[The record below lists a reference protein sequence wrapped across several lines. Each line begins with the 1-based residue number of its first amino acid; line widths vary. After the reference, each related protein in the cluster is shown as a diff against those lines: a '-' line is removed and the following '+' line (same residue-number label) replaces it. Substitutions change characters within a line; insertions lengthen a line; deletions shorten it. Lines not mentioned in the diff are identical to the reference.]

1 MDKIPILKINDLLL
15 VTIQADLY
23 DGVASGLKA
32 DLVQMIKKTSA
43 RGVLLDISA
52 VHIIDS
58 FIGMI
63 IGQIASMS
71 RILDATTVVVGMQ
84 PAVAITIVELGLP
97 MQGVLCALNVEKGM
111 ELLKKM
117 IPQKDDDIEEA

>member
-15 VTIQADLY
+15 VTIHADLY

-117 IPQKDDDIEEA
+117 ILQKEDDSML